1 MPHEWRPHVGVAA
14 SAVELVG
21 GFGNA
26 RDRRVTTI
34 HRGGH
39 GRSYQDLPIH
49 AAEGVH
55 EYAHGLIAREVP
67 RGSCILDVGAG
78 SGALSQRLSDAGYA
92 VTAADF
98 DLRDYRAAPRAVE
111 WDVVNPDLPR
121 ELTQGG
127 YDAIC
132 AIEVL
137 EHVEN
142 PLQALRNLRTLL
154 RPRAILVV
162 STPHL
167 GHPKSRIKFLLRGAP
182 SYFGS
187 AEYHDTGHRTLLPDW
202 LLLRHLESAGYIDA
216 AVSYAGSF
224 GLSGW
229 RSLAYRILGTLLGAM
244 NALPTPRLG
253 DGAVV
258 FVVVKPGP

>member
-1 MPHEWRPHVGVAA
+1 MALM
-14 SAVELVG
+14 SAVELMG
-21 GFGNA
+21 GCGYA
-26 RDRRVTTI
+26 RDPRLTTT

-39 GRSYQDLPIH
+39 GRSYGDLPIH

-55 EYAHGLIAREVP
+55 EYAHALLALAVP
-67 RGSCILDVGAG
+67 NGSSVLDVGAG
-78 SGALSQRLSDAGYA
+78 SGALSQRLADAGYA
-92 VTAADF
+92 ITATDF
-98 DLRDYRAAPRAVE
+98 DLRDYRAAPRGVE
-111 WDVVNPDLPR
+111 WDLVNPDIPR
-121 ELTQGG
+121 EITQGT

-154 RPRAILVV
+154 RPGAVLVV

-187 AEYHDTGHRTLLPDW
+187 SEYHDMGHRTLLPDW
-202 LLLRHLESAGYIDA
+202 MLLRHLQSAGFVDA
-216 AVSYAGSF
+216 AVSYAGAFS
-224 GLSGW
+224 LSGW
-229 RSLAYRILGTLLGAM
+229 RRVGYRLLHAFLVAAGGLPSPRIDDAAVAFVIAKSGPLAE
-244 NALPTPRLG
+244 
-253 DGAVV
+253 
-258 FVVVKPGP
+258 

>member
-1 MPHEWRPHVGVAA
+1 M
-14 SAVELVG
+14 
-21 GFGNA
+21 
-26 RDRRVTTI
+26 TTI

-39 GRSYQDLPIH
+39 GRFYRDLPIH

-55 EYAHGLIAREVP
+55 EYAHTLLTREVP
-67 RGSCILDVGAG
+67 HGSSILDVGAG
-78 SGALSQRLSDAGYA
+78 SGALSQRLSDAGYV

-98 DLRDYRAAPRAVE
+98 DLRDYRATPPAVE
-111 WDVVNPDLPR
+111 WDVVNPDIPP
-121 ELTQGG
+121 EITEGA
-127 YDAIC
+127 YEAIC
-132 AIEVL
+132 AIELL

-142 PLQALRNLRTLL
+142 PLQALRNLRTLM
-154 RPRAILVV
+154 RPGAVLLL

-202 LLLRHLESAGYIDA
+202 LLLRHLQSTGYVDA
-216 AVSYAGSF
+216 TVSYAGAF

-229 RSLAYRILGTLLGAM
+229 RSVAYRILRAWLGAAR
-244 NALPTPRLG
+244 ALPSPRSG
-253 DGAVV
+253 DGAVA
-258 FVVVKPGP
+258 FVIARPGPFAE